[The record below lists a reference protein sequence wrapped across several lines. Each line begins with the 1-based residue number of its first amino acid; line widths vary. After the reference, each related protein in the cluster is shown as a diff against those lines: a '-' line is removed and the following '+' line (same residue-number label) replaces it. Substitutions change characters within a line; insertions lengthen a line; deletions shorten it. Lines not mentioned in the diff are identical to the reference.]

1 MSGVPASLFAP
12 DHKAQMACSETP
24 PTLSRKSAWR
34 NPMRQVA
41 IIRSTTF
48 HWILAVA
55 FVFAVFVVMLFGF
68 IYWQTDH
75 YLIARSDRMRAA
87 A

>member
-1 MSGVPASLFAP
+1 
-12 DHKAQMACSETP
+12 
-24 PTLSRKSAWR
+24 
-34 NPMRQVA
+34 
-41 IIRSTTF
+41 
-48 HWILAVA
+48 LAVA
-55 FVFAVFVVMLFGF
+55 GVFAVFVVMLFGF